1 MVFKE
6 IFAGLS
12 IALLSSQIVYAQV
25 DPINNLLNEQYPT
38 LFSEEVSSTSQM
50 AVSNTVIELTTE
62 EHKQLAEDSLKKGLY
77 KKAYKHINH
86 LKDSNEYHEY
96 GIYLE
101 GILLSQQGMFE
112 KAYKTL
118 DELTGFNKEFNDA
131 ARNYQAELATS
142 LAWIALNQNNLNKAE
157 QWLNRYNPKKSSRR
171 LDNKKETLEDRL
183 NIERLSQLDTDKN
196 YGKPLKVAL
205 LLPLSGVYQ
214 NIGLNMLEAA
224 QLALFQ
230 QPNPNILLY
239 PHDTQSTEMGA
250 RLAAQKAI
258 SDKANIIVGPLT
270 SEHTAAVQNYAQS
283 AGIPV
288 LSFSSDLQLSEKGVH
303 VFGHEQTLQATQ
315 AAKMIA
321 DLDISTTAIL
331 APDTAYGFEM
341 SQNFQQEAIHLGVSV
356 TQVAYF
362 NPQSTDQSEQ
372 LKKLAQEELSLKLL
386 KDEKSMLE
394 REFSIV
400 GAAMS
405 DASLT
410 RLEDLKI
417 LNPQPMVNFGAL
429 YLPVTAEKLPLIASQ
444 LAFYDM
450 DSDHVQLIGSA
461 LWHNKSVYSNKG
473 EYIKGAYYPAPNY
486 KLSAQ
491 LESDFKQHYNKDM
504 LPISSLAYD
513 AIKLVTSAYVYS
525 DYRPNRLTDMFY
537 APDGYLLSNGPT
549 KLLKSGLTER
559 LYDTYEVRTYSYV
572 SREAAPLAFPPALPD
587 PLDPKE
593 KSSFDSFFNPWGF

>member
-6 IFAGLS
+6 IFTGFS
-12 IALLSSQIVYAQV
+12 IALLSSQIVYAQE
-25 DPINNLLNEQYPT
+25 DPINSLLNEQYPT
-38 LFSEEVSSTSQM
+38 LFSEESSNTTTTSSTQP
-50 AVSNTVIELTTE
+50 TVIISID
-62 EHKQLAEDSLKKGLY
+62 EHKSLAEDYLQKGLY
-77 KKAYKHINH
+77 KKAYSHINH
-86 LKDSNEYHEY
+86 LKESNNYAEY

-101 GILLSQQGMFE
+101 ALLLSQQGKFE
-112 KAYKTL
+112 KSYNLLET
-118 DELTGFNKEFNDA
+118 LTGFNKEFNDA
-131 ARNYQAELATS
+131 ARNYQAELATN
-142 LAWIALNQNNLNKAE
+142 LAWIALNQHDLNKAE
-157 QWLNRYNPKKSSRR
+157 QWLNRYNPSKSSRR
-171 LDNKKETLEDRL
+171 LDNKKDLIADRI
-183 NIERLSQLDTDKN
+183 NIERLNQFDTDKN

-258 SDKANIIVGPLT
+258 NDKSNIIVGPLT
-270 SEHTAAVQNYAQS
+270 SEHTKAVQNYAQS
-283 AGIPV
+283 ADIPV
-288 LSFSSDLQLSEKGVH
+288 LSFSSDIQLSKIGVH
-303 VFGHEQTLQATQ
+303 VFGHEQTLQATK
-315 AAKMIA
+315 AAKMVA
-321 DLDISTTAIL
+321 DLDISTTAVL
-331 APDTAYGFEM
+331 APDTAYGYEM
-341 SQNFQQEAIHLGVSV
+341 SQKFQQEAINMGVSV
-356 TQVAYF
+356 TQVSYF

-394 REFSIV
+394 REFNIV

-410 RLEDLKI
+410 RLVELKT

-429 YLPVTAEKLPLIASQ
+429 YLPVKAEKLPLIASQ

-450 DSDHVQLIGSA
+450 DNDHVQLIGSA

-473 EYIKGAYYPAPNY
+473 EYIKGAYYPAPSY
-486 KLSAQ
+486 KLSTQ
-491 LESDFKQHYNKDM
+491 LEADFKQHYNKDM

-513 AIKLVTSAYVYS
+513 AIKLVTSAYINS
-525 DYRPNRLTDMFY
+525 DYRPNRLTDTFY
-537 APDGYLLSNGPT
+537 TPDGYLLSNGPT
-549 KLLKSGLTER
+549 KLLKNGLTER
-559 LYDTYEVRTYSYV
+559 LYDTYEVRTYSYL
-572 SREAAPLAFPPALPD
+572 SREAAPLAFPPALPE
-587 PLDPKE
+587 PLDPKA